1 LKIEDDAEIDYTTC
15 KVVLLGEAGVGKT
28 SIISRY
34 VNNTFSD
41 VLMSTTGAS
50 FAVKKLEIDPEHKI
64 KFQIWDTA
72 GQERFRSLAKIFYQN
87 AAVAVLVYDITRRD
101 SFQKLK
107 DFWVKEL
114 KENAPSDIIL
124 AVAANKSDNYEF
136 EVVSLKEGKELAQE
150 INAIFKST
158 SAMLSHGI
166 EDLFKLIGEKFINP
180 SLYINEPTIT
190 KKEEEFR
197 KNIKIKNAKK
207 QKAEKKK
214 CC

>member
-1 LKIEDDAEIDYTTC
+1 MEDDAEIDYTTC

-50 FAVKKLEIDPEHKI
+50 FAIKKLEIDPEHKI

>member
-1 LKIEDDAEIDYTTC
+1 MEDDAEIDYTTC

-34 VNNTFSD
+34 VNDTFSD

-136 EVVSLKEGKELAQE
+136 EVVSLKEGKELAKE